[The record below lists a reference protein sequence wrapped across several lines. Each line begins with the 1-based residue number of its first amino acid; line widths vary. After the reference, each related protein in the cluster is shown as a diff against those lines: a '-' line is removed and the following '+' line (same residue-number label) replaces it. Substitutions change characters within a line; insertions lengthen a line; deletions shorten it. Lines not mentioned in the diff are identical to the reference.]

1 MKEEN
6 LSEMS
11 AMLQ

>member
-1 MKEEN
+1 MEIVIN

-11 AMLQ
+11 LW

>member
-1 MKEEN
+1 MEIMIN

-11 AMLQ
+11 LC